1 MNQLRCIMVCTEISE
16 MCNLAEMID
25 RLLNTFWNKAPCD
38 LLLSAFWSSQ
48 ERFLL
53 HCYNAYIIQT
63 VNVQRISV
71 FVQTFYIKHECAL
84 FILGMNCLNTDVMF
98 RIRPSADS
106 LKFVEDQLD
115 IGLVL
120 FQDAS
125 LHKW

>member
-1 MNQLRCIMVCTEISE
+1 
-16 MCNLAEMID
+16 
-25 RLLNTFWNKAPCD
+25 
-38 LLLSAFWSSQ
+38 
-48 ERFLL
+48 LL

-71 FVQTFYIKHECAL
+71 FVQTFFIKHECVL